1 MELDYSQIGKRIAA
15 RRKELGLKQAEVCE
29 KAGINDKYL
38 SCIERATSIPSLEV
52 VMRLALA
59 LETTPDSFLVG
70 SIRHENEAWQDTAEL
85 LRNMS
90 SRKLNLAK
98 SFLICPLPYQ
108 HTPSLPQKQYAGCIP
123 RQQNFFHSSLITPLK
138 NPQPRPFKA
147 LSCGFI
153 YFSLVTPYLSEC
165 TLQNTVV

>member
-1 MELDYSQIGKRIAA
+1 MELDYFEIGRRIAK

-59 LETTPDSFLVG
+59 LDTTPNEFLVG
-70 SIRHENEAWQDTAEL
+70 SVHYENDQWKEVAEM

-90 SRKLNLAK
+90 PQKLDLAK
-98 SFLICPLPYQ
+98 SFLLW
-108 HTPSLPQKQYAGCIP
+108 LAEQKM
-123 RQQNFFHSSLITPLK
+123 
-138 NPQPRPFKA
+138 
-147 LSCGFI
+147 
-153 YFSLVTPYLSEC
+153 
-165 TLQNTVV
+165 